1 MNIRRPVIG
10 KRPKISSFKVQSV
23 TMNSELCTQNSA
35 DALDFTADDLAL
47 LKRSSDFAQ
56 TCIEN
61 VGCHFESYQEKRY
74 RFAKEWAEGHRWNT
88 PKTWNW
94 VRQIKRELA
103 EMRSRLAAH
112 AAPGESSGKA
122 RAGE

>member
-1 MNIRRPVIG
+1 MNIRRQVEG
-10 KRPKISSFKVQSV
+10 RRPKVSSFDVQPLPS
-23 TMNSELCTQNSA
+23 SAKSASSA
-35 DALDFTADDLAL
+35 DNDLDFTQEDLDL
-47 LKRSSDFAQ
+47 LKRSADFAHI
-56 TCIEN
+56 CIEN

-74 RFAKEWAEGHRWNT
+74 TFAKDWAEGNRWNT
-88 PKTWNW
+88 PKTWDW

-103 EMRSRLAAH
+103 DMRKRSAAH